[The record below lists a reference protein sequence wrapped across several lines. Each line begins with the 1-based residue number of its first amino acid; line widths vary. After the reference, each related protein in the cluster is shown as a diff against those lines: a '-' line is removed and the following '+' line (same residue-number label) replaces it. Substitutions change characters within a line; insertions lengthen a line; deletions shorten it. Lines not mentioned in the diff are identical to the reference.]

1 MIDILTTDD
10 LLLII
15 QLSVA
20 LGIATAINGV
30 IFSLRDETR
39 VITLVTYSSSIGNA
53 LALFF
58 VGTTAFYVNMLLA
71 IPIVIL
77 ILAISKAIEYTKKV
91 SKSIVTTTMTTV
103 SFATVI
109 VLLSYIDRNF
119 ETHQINFTMY
129 LLGNIRLFESKEIN
143 LIFYISMIIAILSI
157 ININRIKQN
166 IFDKHFLV
174 TNNLKYNIF
183 NIMLIIQL
191 IITVIAS
198 SQIVGIVFAPGFI
211 ILPVIIIQYF
221 VKSLLQ
227 LFIFSSLLSS
237 VSVFVGI
244 YGSLLMPLFSTGV
257 VIILTLTIFVLI
269 LLSFRFLMYKR
280 SIKKNILKVT

>member
-1 MIDILTTDD
+1 MIDILSTSD
-10 LLLII
+10 LMLII

-39 VITLVTYSSSIGNA
+39 IITLVTYSSSIGNA

-58 VGTTAFYVNMLLA
+58 VGATAFYVNMLLA
-71 IPIVIL
+71 IPVVL
-77 ILAISKAIEYTKKV
+77 FILAISKAIEYTNKV
-91 SKSIVTTTMTTV
+91 SKNIVTTTMTTV

-129 LLGNIRLFESKEIN
+129 LLGNIRFFESKEIN
-143 LIFYISMIIAILSI
+143 LIFYISMFIAIISVV
-157 ININRIKQN
+157 NINRIKQN
-166 IFDKHFLV
+166 IFDKHYLI
-174 TNNLKYNIF
+174 TNSVKYNIF
-183 NIMLIIQL
+183 NLLVIIQL

-198 SQIVGIVFAPGFI
+198 SQIVGIIFAPGFI
-211 ILPVIIIQYF
+211 ILPVVIIKYF

-237 VSVFVGI
+237 VSLFVGI
-244 YGSLLMPLFSTGV
+244 YGSLLLPLFSTGV
-257 VIILTLTIFVLI
+257 IIILTVTFFVLI
-269 LLSFRFLMYKR
+269 LIACKFIINKQV
-280 SIKKNILKVT
+280 IKKNRLKVT

>member
-1 MIDILTTDD
+1 MINILTTADVI
-10 LLLII
+10 LVI

-30 IFSLRDETR
+30 IFSLREETR

-58 VGTTAFYVNMLLA
+58 VGATAFYVNILLA
-71 IPIVIL
+71 IPTVL
-77 ILAISKAIEYTKKV
+77 FVLAITKAITYTKKV

-119 ETHQINFTMY
+119 ETHQVNFTMY

-143 LIFYISMIIAILSI
+143 LIFYIAMVIAIISI

-166 IFDKHFLV
+166 IFDKQYLV

-183 NIMLIIQL
+183 NLMLIIQL

-211 ILPVIIIQYF
+211 ILPVIIVKYF

-237 VSVFVGI
+237 LSLFVGI

-257 VIILTLTIFVLI
+257 VIILTLTIFALI
-269 LLSFRFLMYKR
+269 LLGCKLLMNKKT
-280 SIKKNILKVT
+280 IKKNILKVT

>member
-1 MIDILTTDD
+1 MIDILTTKD
-10 LLLII
+10 LMLII

-39 VITLVTYSSSIGNA
+39 IITLVTYSSSIGNA

-58 VGTTAFYVNMLLA
+58 VGTTAFYVNMLIA

-77 ILAISKAIEYTKKV
+77 VFAVSKAIEYTKKV
-91 SKSIVTTTMTTV
+91 PKSIVITTMTTV

-129 LLGNIRLFESKEIN
+129 LLGNIRFFESSEIN
-143 LIFYISMIIAILSI
+143 LIFYISMIIAIVSI
-157 ININRIKQN
+157 VNINRIKQN
-166 IFDKHFLV
+166 IFDKQYLL
-174 TNNLKYNIF
+174 TNKLKYNIF
-183 NIMLIIQL
+183 NLLLIIQL

-211 ILPVIIIQYF
+211 ILPVIIIKYF

-237 VSVFVGI
+237 VSLFVGI
-244 YGSLLMPLFSTGV
+244 YGSLVLPLFSTGV
-257 VIILTLTIFVLI
+257 VIILTVTVFVLM
-269 LLSFRFLMYKR
+269 LLGYKFFINKR
-280 SIKKNILKVT
+280 MIKKNILKVT

>member
-1 MIDILTTDD
+1 MINILTTADII
-10 LLLII
+10 LII

-58 VGTTAFYVNMLLA
+58 VGATAFYVNMLLA
-71 IPIVIL
+71 IPVVL
-77 ILAISKAIEYTKKV
+77 FILAISKAIEYSKKV
-91 SKSIVTTTMTTV
+91 SKSIITTTMTTV
-103 SFATVI
+103 SFAIII

-143 LIFYISMIIAILSI
+143 LIFYISMIIAIVSTL
-157 ININRIKQN
+157 NINRIKQY
-166 IFDKHFLV
+166 IFDKHYLI

-183 NIMLIIQL
+183 NLLLIIQL

-211 ILPVIIIQYF
+211 ILPVIIIKYF

-237 VSVFVGI
+237 VSLFVGI

-257 VIILTLTIFVLI
+257 VIILTLTFFVL
-269 LLSFRFLMYKR
+269 LLLGYKFIINKR
-280 SIKKNILKVT
+280 MIKKNILKVM